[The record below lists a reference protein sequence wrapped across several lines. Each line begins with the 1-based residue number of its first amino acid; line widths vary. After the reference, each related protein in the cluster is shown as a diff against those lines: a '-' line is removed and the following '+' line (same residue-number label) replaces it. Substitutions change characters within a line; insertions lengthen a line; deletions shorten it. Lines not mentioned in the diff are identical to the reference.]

1 MQLLSARLDLP
12 AATAATEFPFSV
24 PSIRAMPEIGLDF
37 PVTLFVGENGSGKST
52 LLEALAI
59 NTKLPTVGRQSAARD
74 PTLESQRKLAR
85 YLKLSWGQRSHRGF
99 FLRAEDFF
107 GFAHRLREQKTE
119 HRAELKRIAVEYAD
133 ASDYARGL
141 AEGPHRGS
149 LAAIEGRY
157 GSDLDAR
164 SHGESFL
171 ELFQARLV
179 PNGLYL
185 LDEPEAALSPQSQLA
200 FVAMMK
206 DAVDQGSQFVIA
218 THSPVLMA
226 IPRVRI
232 LSFDEDPPTF
242 VDFEDVDHVTL
253 LRDFLQQPA
262 RFLRHIWGE

>member
-1 MQLLSARLDLP
+1 
-12 AATAATEFPFSV
+12 
-24 PSIRAMPEIGLDF
+24 
-37 PVTLFVGENGSGKST
+37 
-52 LLEALAI
+52 
-59 NTKLPTVGRQSAARD
+59 
-74 PTLESQRKLAR
+74 
-85 YLKLSWGQRSHRGF
+85 
-99 FLRAEDFF
+99 
-107 GFAHRLREQKTE
+107 
-119 HRAELKRIAVEYAD
+119 
-133 ASDYARGL
+133 
-141 AEGPHRGS
+141 

-226 IPRVRI
+226 IPSARI
-232 LSFDEDPPTF
+232 LSFDEDPPAF
-242 VDFEDVDHVTL
+242 VGFEDVDHVTL